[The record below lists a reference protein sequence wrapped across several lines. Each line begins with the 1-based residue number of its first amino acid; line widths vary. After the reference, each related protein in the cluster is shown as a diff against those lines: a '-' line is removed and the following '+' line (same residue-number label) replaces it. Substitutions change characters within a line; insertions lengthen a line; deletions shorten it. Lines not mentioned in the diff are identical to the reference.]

1 MRERSRLGR
10 DVVMFVVGAAIATI
24 FAILVAY
31 PEVLAKSRENSALI
45 SSNEEQIELLWNA
58 HSIVH
63 LEPITG

>member
-1 MRERSRLGR
+1 
-10 DVVMFVVGAAIATI
+10 MFVVGAAIATI